1 MNNNRKNHP
10 SYRTCSIKK
19 RRINRKMDLDNNTN
33 RTLENLKNR
42 IKELEQGKKKS
53 DDENR
58 LLHTFLLNEIGSK
71 ELDNLRKLL
80 AGQKLTEILAELE
93 ERRQEV
99 QNLNFDLKIMR
110 EEFSKLRSQFK
121 DLEKEVKMREEETEN
136 KQKNILVL
144 EERVRRQ
151 DEITKS
157 KKEIINDYVLK

>member
-1 MNNNRKNHP
+1 
-10 SYRTCSIKK
+10 
-19 RRINRKMDLDNNTN
+19 MDLNNNTN
-33 RTLENLKNR
+33 KTLENLKNR

-71 ELDNLRKLL
+71 ELDNLRILL

-99 QNLNFDLKIMR
+99 HNLNFDLKIMR

-121 DLEKEVKMREEETEN
+121 DLEKEVKMRKEET
-136 KQKNILVL
+136 
-144 EERVRRQ
+144 
-151 DEITKS
+151 
-157 KKEIINDYVLK
+157 